1 VHNICV
7 AQYVDPRL
15 TMCDMRNRVS
25 ALLILTLAAALS
37 KAQSQAG
44 STAPDVSQE
53 AYVYEH
59 LNESV
64 RFENDGSGVRDI
76 KAVVRIQSQAA
87 VRDFGQLVFGYST
100 ANEDLTID
108 YVRIRTSDGQVIETP
123 ASSAQDFAPQTLR
136 SAPMYSDFRQRHI
149 SVVDLRPGVTLEY
162 HVVTNVKPLAPGEFW
177 YEYSFIDYAAVLDGS
192 LEINVAD
199 AREVKLK
206 SPDRK
211 YSTRKEGDRRIYLWT
226 VKNFVPD
233 RSKRNDD
240 EEADDFADVQLSSFT
255 DWQQVANWY
264 AKLQSDRATPGE
276 AIKAKAAELTRG
288 LTTQEEKARRL
299 YSFVAQ
305 NIRYVSL
312 SFGVGR
318 FQPHSASEVLQNGYG
333 DCKDKHTLL
342 QALLAAQGIRS
353 YPVLINAFHKID
365 PDVPSPAQFNHLITA
380 ARIGENLTWLD
391 STAEVAPYG
400 LIAYQLRNK
409 QAIVATNDPA
419 GGLKRTP
426 SESPVKNGTVLVV
439 KAKVSEL
446 GAMDADVDL
455 SATGDSDWPL
465 RAGLRAVPQANWK
478 DALGVLST
486 AWRLP
491 GDVSDIHI
499 DPLENTS
506 KPLHLTYH
514 VHKADYFKVPSPAI
528 NFQLLPPS
536 SVGRVA
542 KASKKHP
549 GEPLDVGPAG
559 EDVSRLHIEFPSNFT
574 VHPPSDVS
582 IAREYG
588 QYSTTYKYSK
598 NVLDAERRMVLKVNE
613 LPASKRADFSSFHNV
628 TTSAVEETPWC
639 SIARPSEASLAAA
652 AEMKGSPTEL
662 RDAGNAALKR
672 QDFSTAATLL
682 QRAVDQDPDSKEGWD
697 GLGQAYSALNQHDK
711 AVGAFRKQLEKEPD
725 DAHAN
730 GELAA
735 ELQQLGRFDEAIAA
749 YRKQIEM
756 APSEKLAHKRLGM
769 LLVQLKRDQ
778 EAQSELEAAAAI
790 PPEDSELKMALA
802 QLYSRTGDAK
812 KSEVMM
818 TSLTGGTSAV
828 AANDFFASALR
839 DDIDPAQSAH
849 DAQQNLSN
857 IGDQFDSGEFDRLD
871 ANSHS
876 IMDIVALSWARMG
889 WARYLQG
896 DSLAG
901 TQFLDA
907 AWQLSLS
914 GTAANRLARIYEKN
928 GSRDRAQHMY
938 ALAAAAGGGDAQKSE
953 EQVRKLNPATA
964 EKLLVSAAAELEKM
978 RTLPLP
984 SLSST
989 TTSARFVLVFDNSST
1004 ADRVQFIDGDAT
1016 LSTAAVNKLQTTDFL
1031 VKFPDVSSIKV
1042 IRLAK
1047 VSCANSSCS
1056 VSLIPLPSMQ
1066 SGATPPPQGQT
1077 LVKVDSTAG
1086 SQSSPPGPAIVLT
1099 SNPVGITPPHLIVAP
1114 DPNYPDAARRAK
1126 VQGVVLVGCTIGV
1139 DGTVTSA
1146 SILQSLR
1153 KDLDASALEAIRLWK
1168 FEPAIKDGKPVAVQV
1183 RVEVAF
1189 HLYKDEASN

>member
-1 VHNICV
+1 MLTV
-7 AQYVDPRL
+7 AAV
-15 TMCDMRNRVS
+15 
-25 ALLILTLAAALS
+25 LS
-37 KAQSQAG
+37 KAQSQPG
-44 STAPDVSQE
+44 PTAPDVSQE

-59 LNESV
+59 LSESV

-87 VRDFGQLVFGYST
+87 IRNFGQLVFGYST
-100 ANEDLTID
+100 ANEDLKID
-108 YVRIRTSDGQVIETP
+108 YVRVRTADGQAIETP

-136 SAPMYSDFRQRHI
+136 SAPMYSDYRQRHV

-177 YEYSFIDYAAVLDGS
+177 YEYSFIDYAAVLDGT
-192 LEINVAD
+192 LEINVPD
-199 AREVKLK
+199 GREVKLK
-206 SPDRK
+206 SPHRK
-211 YSTRKEGDRRIYLWT
+211 YTTRKEGDRRIYLWT

-233 RSKRNDD
+233 RSKRDD
-240 EEADDFADVQLSSFT
+240 EEESDDFADVQLSSFT

-264 AKLQSDRATPGE
+264 AKLQSDRATPDE

-288 LTTQEEKARRL
+288 ATTQEEKARRL
-299 YSFVAQ
+299 YSFVAL

-342 QALLAAQGIRS
+342 QALLAAQGIHS

-409 QAIVATNDPA
+409 QTIVATSDPA

-446 GAMDADVDL
+446 GAIDADVDL

-465 RAGLRAVPQANWK
+465 RMALRAVPQANWK
-478 DALGVLST
+478 ATLEVFSS
-486 AWRLP
+486 AWNLP
-491 GDVSDIHI
+491 GDVSDVHI

-506 KPLHLTYH
+506 KPLHLSYH
-514 VHKADYFKVPSPAI
+514 VHKADYFKVPGPAT

-536 SVGRVA
+536 TVGRVA

-559 EDVSRLHIEFPSNFT
+559 EDVSRIHIEFPPNFT
-574 VHPPSDVS
+574 VHMPSDVS
-582 IAREYG
+582 VTRDYG
-588 QYSTTYKYSK
+588 QYATTYKYSK
-598 NVLDAERRMVLKVNE
+598 NVMDAERRMVLKVNE
-613 LPASKRADFSSFHNV
+613 LPPSKRADFSSFHNV

-639 SIARPSEASLAAA
+639 SIARPSAESLAAA
-652 AEMKGSPTEL
+652 AEMKGTPVQL

-672 QDFSTAATLL
+672 QDFATAAKLL
-682 QRAVDQDPDSKEGWD
+682 QRAADQDPDAKEGWD
-697 GLGQAYSALNQHDK
+697 GLGQAYSALNEHDK
-711 AVGAFRKQLEKEPD
+711 AVAAFRKQLEKQPD

-735 ELQQLGRFDEAIAA
+735 ELQQLGHFDDAIAS
-749 YRKQIEM
+749 YRKQIEA
-756 APSEKLAHKRLGM
+756 APTDKLAHKRLGL
-769 LLVQLKRDQ
+769 LLVQLKRDP

-790 PPEDSELKMALA
+790 PPEDTEVKMALA

-812 KSEVMM
+812 KSELMM

-828 AANDFFASALR
+828 AANDFFAPALR
-839 DDIDPAQSAH
+839 EDVDPAQAAH
-849 DAQQNLSN
+849 DAEQNLSN
-857 IGDQFDSGEFDRLD
+857 IGDQFESGEFDRLD
-871 ANSHS
+871 ASSYS
-876 IMDIVALSWARMG
+876 IMDMVALSWARMG

-896 DSLAG
+896 DSLVA
-901 TQFLDA
+901 TQYLDA

-928 GSRDRAQHMY
+928 GSLDRAQHMY
-938 ALAAAAGGGDAQKSE
+938 ALAAAAGGADAQKSE
-953 EQVRKLNPATA
+953 EQVRKLKPAAA
-964 EKLLVSAAAELEKM
+964 EKLLASAPAELEKM
-978 RTLPLP
+978 RMLPLP
-984 SLSST
+984 SLTST
-989 TTSARFVLVFDNSST
+989 TASARFVLVFDNSST
-1004 ADRVQFIDGDAT
+1004 ADRVQFIDGDAA
-1016 LSTAAVNKLQTTDFL
+1016 LNTAAVNKLQTTDFP
-1031 VKFPDVSSIKV
+1031 VKFPDVSSIKI
-1042 IRLAK
+1042 IRLAR
-1047 VSCANSSCS
+1047 VSCANSSCT

-1066 SGATPPPQGQT
+1066 STGAPAAPTQT
-1077 LVKVDSTAG
+1077 LVRAEASDAAHNG
-1086 SQSSPPGPAIVLT
+1086 APGPAIMLT
-1099 SNPVGITPPHLIVAP
+1099 SNSVGITPPHLVVAP

-1126 VQGVVLVGCTIGV
+1126 IQGVVLVGCTIGV
-1139 DGTVTSA
+1139 DGRVTSA
-1146 SILQSLR
+1146 SVLKSLR
-1153 KDLDASALEAIRLWK
+1153 KDMAASALQAIRMWK
-1168 FEPAIKDGKPVAVQV
+1168 FEPAIKDGKPVAVEV